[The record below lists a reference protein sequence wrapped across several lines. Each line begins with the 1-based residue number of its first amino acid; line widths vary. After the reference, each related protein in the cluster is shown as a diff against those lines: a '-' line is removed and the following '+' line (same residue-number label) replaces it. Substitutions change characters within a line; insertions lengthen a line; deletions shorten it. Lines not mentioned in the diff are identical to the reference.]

1 MSKHS
6 MSPHPKLKSAEPTVL
21 GQALRIIALA
31 CAVATAPVAALPD
44 DRDQPIRIEA
54 DEALRDERQ
63 GFTRYEGNVKMDQG
77 SLHIEADRITVFH
90 DQREADRIIAE
101 GNPASLQQQPEPD
114 KGLVKA
120 QARKIEY
127 FKAEDRVRLSEN
139 ANIEQEGSI
148 VTGDSIDYYIAE
160 QLVRADSDK
169 SREDSRVQVV
179 IPAQAVQKERDERGE
194 TGSK

>member
-1 MSKHS
+1 MC
-6 MSPHPKLKSAEPTVL
+6 PHLTRRRAEATVRSRVI
-21 GQALRIIALA
+21 RIAALA
-31 CAVATAPVAALPD
+31 CALVTTPVAALPD

-54 DEALRDERQ
+54 DEALRDEKQ

-77 SLHIEADRITVFH
+77 SLHIEADRITVYH

-101 GNPASLQQQPEPD
+101 GSPASLQQQPEPD

-120 QARKIEY
+120 QAGMIEY
-127 FKAEDRVRLSEN
+127 FKSEDRIRLSQR
-139 ANIEQEGSI
+139 ANIEQDGSI
-148 VTGDSIDYYIAE
+148 VTGDSIDYYITE

-179 IPAQAVQKERDERGE
+179 IPAQAVQGNRDERGE
-194 TGSK
+194 TDSE

>member
-1 MSKHS
+1 MSKPCISRH
-6 MSPHPKLKSAEPTVL
+6 LNRRSAEVTVL
-21 GQALRIIALA
+21 GRVLRIAALA
-31 CAVATAPVAALPD
+31 CALVTTPLAALPD

-54 DEALRDERQ
+54 DEALRDEKQ

-77 SLHIEADRITVFH
+77 SLHIEADRITVYH

-120 QARKIEY
+120 QAGMIEY
-127 FKAEDRVRLSEN
+127 FKSEDRIRLSQS
-139 ANIEQEGSI
+139 ANIEQDGSI
-148 VTGDSIDYYIAE
+148 VTGDSIDYYITE

-179 IPAQAVQKERDERGE
+179 IPAQAVQGDREERGE
-194 TGSK
+194 TDSK

>member
-1 MSKHS
+1 
-6 MSPHPKLKSAEPTVL
+6 MSPLPNRMLPERRFRHVL
-21 GQALRIIALA
+21 ARTSLLVAALTATQA
-31 CAVATAPVAALPD
+31 AALPD

-54 DEALRDERQ
+54 DQALRDEKQ
-63 GFTRYEGNVKMDQG
+63 GFTRYEGNVRMDQG
-77 SLHIEADRITVFH
+77 SLKIEADRITVYH

-101 GNPASLQQQPEPD
+101 GSPASLQQQPEPD

-120 QARKIEY
+120 RARLIEY
-127 FKAEDRVRLSEN
+127 FKSEDRVRLSRE

-148 VTGDSIDYYIAE
+148 VTGDSIDYYITK

-179 IPAQAVQKERDERGE
+179 IPAQAVQNDGDARGA
-194 TGSK
+194 TGSE

>member
-1 MSKHS
+1 MFKHF
-6 MSPHPKLKSAEPTVL
+6 MSPLPMRRSAESNAA
-21 GQALRIIALA
+21 GRALW
-31 CAVATAPVAALPD
+31 AVALVCAIATGPAAALPE

-54 DEALRDERQ
+54 DEALRDEKQ

-90 DQREADRIIAE
+90 DQREAHRIIAE

-120 QARKIEY
+120 RARVIEY
-127 FKAEDRVRLSEN
+127 FKSEDRIRLSEN

-179 IPAQAVQKERDERGE
+179 IPAQAVQRDRDERGE
-194 TGSK
+194 TGSQ

>member
-1 MSKHS
+1 
-6 MSPHPKLKSAEPTVL
+6 MSPHLTRSRAEATVRSRVM
-21 GQALRIIALA
+21 RIAALA
-31 CAVATAPVAALPD
+31 CALVTTPVAALPD

-54 DEALRDERQ
+54 DEALRDEKQ

-77 SLHIEADRITVFH
+77 SLHIEADRITVYH
-90 DQREADRIIAE
+90 DQRQADRIIAE
-101 GNPASLQQQPEPD
+101 GSPASLQQQPEPD

-120 QARKIEY
+120 QAGMIEY
-127 FKAEDRVRLSEN
+127 FKSEDRIRLSQR

-148 VTGDSIDYYIAE
+148 VTGDSIDYYITE

-179 IPAQAVQKERDERGE
+179 IPAQAVQGNRDERGE
-194 TGSK
+194 TDSE

>member
-1 MSKHS
+1 
-6 MSPHPKLKSAEPTVL
+6 MSPLPRRIKPNPRPRRPYWLTVL
-21 GQALRIIALA
+21 TLVAGLA
-31 CAVATAPVAALPD
+31 ATPGAMALPD

-54 DEALRDERQ
+54 DEALRDEKQ

-77 SLHIEADRITVFH
+77 SLHIEADRITVYH

-120 QARKIEY
+120 RARLIEY
-127 FKAEDRVRLSEN
+127 FKSEDRIRLSDG

-148 VTGDSIDYYIAE
+148 VTGDSIDYYITE

-179 IPAQAVQKERDERGE
+179 IPAQAIQESKDDRGE
-194 TGSK
+194 TGSE

>member
-1 MSKHS
+1 
-6 MSPHPKLKSAEPTVL
+6 MSPRPSRMNPERRPRRVMA
-21 GQALRIIALA
+21 GAALLAAALA
-31 CAVATAPVAALPD
+31 ATQVVALPD

-54 DEALRDERQ
+54 DQALRDEKQ

-77 SLHIEADRITVFH
+77 SLKIEADRITVYH

-101 GNPASLQQQPEPD
+101 GNPASLQQQPEPN

-120 QARKIEY
+120 RARLIEY
-127 FKAEDRVRLSEN
+127 FKSEDRVRLSED
-139 ANIEQEGSI
+139 ANIEQDGSI
-148 VTGDSIDYYIAE
+148 VTGDSIDYYITE

-179 IPAQAVQKERDERGE
+179 IPAQAVQNDGDERGAP
-194 TGSK
+194 GSE

>member
-1 MSKHS
+1 MSKPCISRHLNRR
-6 MSPHPKLKSAEPTVL
+6 SPEDTVL
-21 GQALRIIALA
+21 GRVLRIAALA
-31 CAVATAPVAALPD
+31 CALVTTPLAALPD

-54 DEALRDERQ
+54 DEALRDEKQ

-77 SLHIEADRITVFH
+77 SLHIEADRITVYH

-120 QARKIEY
+120 QAGVIEY
-127 FKAEDRVRLSEN
+127 FKSEDRIRLSQS
-139 ANIEQEGSI
+139 ANIEQDGSI
-148 VTGDSIDYYIAE
+148 VTGDSIDYYISE

-179 IPAQAVQKERDERGE
+179 IPAQAVQGDREERGE
-194 TGSK
+194 TDSK

>member
-1 MSKHS
+1 MC
-6 MSPHPKLKSAEPTVL
+6 PHLTRRRAEATARRRVI
-21 GQALRIIALA
+21 RIAALA
-31 CAVATAPVAALPD
+31 CALVTTPVAALPD

-54 DEALRDERQ
+54 DEALRDEKQ

-77 SLHIEADRITVFH
+77 SLHIEADRITVYH

-101 GNPASLQQQPEPD
+101 GSPASLQQQPEPD

-120 QARKIEY
+120 QAGMIEY
-127 FKAEDRVRLSEN
+127 FKSEDRIRLSQR
-139 ANIEQEGSI
+139 ANIEQDGSI
-148 VTGDSIDYYIAE
+148 VTGDSIDYYITE

-179 IPAQAVQKERDERGE
+179 IPAQAVQGNRDERGE
-194 TGSK
+194 TDSE